1 MMKRHRVHIALGVAV
16 LVSVGLNWD
25 ARRPKLQRNFEFFPN
40 MARAARFNAFEANP
54 NFPDGST
61 LRLPVPGTIPRG
73 LPPLPP
79 VAAKEQPVNPFS
91 PDDRVAVERGA
102 VVYRHFCTPCHGA
115 DGRGNGVVIEYG
127 FPKPP
132 TLLRAR
138 ARDMTDIQIFRLLTS
153 GRGNMASYA
162 AQVSRDDRWKV
173 ILHLRAL
180 QQASPAEGP

>member
-1 MMKRHRVHIALGVAV
+1 MRRHRVNIALGVA
-16 LVSVGLNWD
+16 LLISIALNWD
-25 ARRPKLQRNFEFFPN
+25 ARRPKLQRNFEYFPN

-79 VAAKEQPVNPFS
+79 VAATEQPVNPFS
-91 PDDRVAVERGA
+91 PDDGAAVERGA
-102 VVYRHFCTPCHGA
+102 VVFRHFCTPCHGT

-132 TLLRAR
+132 TLYRAT
-138 ARDMTDIQIFRLLTS
+138 ARGLTDIQMFRLLTN

-173 ILHLRAL
+173 ILYVRSLH
-180 QQASPAEGP
+180 QAVPEGG

>member
-1 MMKRHRVHIALGVAV
+1 MMSRPTVNIGLGVAL
-16 LVSVGLNWD
+16 LVSLGLGWSGTG
-25 ARRPKLQRNFEFFPN
+25 PTLQRNFDYFPD
-40 MARAARFNAFEANP
+40 MMRTARFNAFESNP

-61 LRLPVPGTIPRG
+61 LRPPVPGTIPRG

-79 VAAKEQPVNPFS
+79 VAAQEQPVNPFT
-91 PDDRVAVERGA
+91 PGDRAAMERGA
-102 VVYRHFCTPCHGA
+102 VVYRTFCTPCHGT
-115 DGRGNGVVIEYG
+115 DGQGNGVVVEYG

-138 ARDMTDIQIFRLLTS
+138 ARDMTDIQIFRLLTA

-180 QQASPAEGP
+180 QQANPDTP